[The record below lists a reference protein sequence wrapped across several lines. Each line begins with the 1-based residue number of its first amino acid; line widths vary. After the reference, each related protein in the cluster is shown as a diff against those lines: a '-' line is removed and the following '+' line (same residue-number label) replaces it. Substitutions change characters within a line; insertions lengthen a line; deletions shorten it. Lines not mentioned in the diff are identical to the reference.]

1 MITKRKYNTNTKTK
15 KNKHNNKINS
25 KISNI
30 RTKKDTNNHNSIS
43 VLSYNISWESM
54 SGAKK
59 DWALCS
65 NNTNPK
71 NPMHVS
77 VCVSNIGK
85 VINENPTDFITLQEA
100 TEYKKLLRECPRL
113 HKMQYN
119 VHTSGL
125 DVVVTFWDNK
135 YKIIDSVEG
144 EFEKGRPWMATIF
157 TNGICL
163 INVHFGHYDSQEE
176 YSKMVNMIKTINARI
191 KIINARIKT
200 INARIKKTNKEN
212 KENIIQCNRYIIS
225 GDFNYDIKDL
235 AGGKG
240 IIILD
245 DIKFYHHHKHMLT
258 CCISRRRHYDHV
270 IDSYKTPKDI
280 IIPDVEYMASDH
292 KPIIGK
298 LLIQMDKYV

>member
-1 MITKRKYNTNTKTK
+1 MINKRKYNEHIKTK
-15 KNKHNNKINS
+15 KNKHNKIVPS
-25 KISNI
+25 KIANS

-54 SGAKK
+54 SGKDK

-65 NNTNPK
+65 NNKNPK
-71 NPMHVS
+71 NPRHVS
-77 VCVSNIGK
+77 ICVSNIGK
-85 VINENPTDFITLQEA
+85 VINENSTDFITLQEA
-100 TEYKKLLRECPRL
+100 TDYKKLLQECPKL
-113 HKMQYN
+113 NKMQYK
-119 VHTSGL
+119 VHNSGL
-125 DVVVTFWDNK
+125 DVIVTFWNRK
-135 YKIIDSVEG
+135 YKIIGSVEG

-157 TNGICL
+157 SNGICL
-163 INVHFGHYDSQEE
+163 VNVHFGHYDSKEE
-176 YSKMVNMIKTINARI
+176 YSKMENMMIIINAKIKTINARQ
-191 KIINARIKT
+191 INARQN
-200 INARIKKTNKEN
+200 NARQSNDEN

-245 DIKFYHHHKHMLT
+245 NIKFYHHHKHILT

-292 KPIIGK
+292 KPIIG
-298 LLIQMDKYV
+298 LLQKQLH

>member
-1 MITKRKYNTNTKTK
+1 MINKRKYNGNTKTK
-15 KNKHNNKINS
+15 KNKNKHIKTIHS
-25 KISNI
+25 KISNS
-30 RTKKDTNNHNSIS
+30 RTKKDTNNYNSIS

-71 NPMHVS
+71 NPNHVS

-100 TEYKKLLRECPRL
+100 TEYKKLLLECPRL
-113 HKMQYN
+113 HKMQYK
-119 VHTSGL
+119 VHKSGL
-125 DVVVTFWDNK
+125 DVIVTFWDNK
-135 YKIIDSVEG
+135 YKIINSIEG

-163 INVHFGHYDSQEE
+163 INVHFGHYNSKEE
-176 YSKMVNMIKTINARI
+176 YSKMENMMEIIKSRI
-191 KIINARIKT
+191 KESKKNKT
-200 INARIKKTNKEN
+200 G
-212 KENIIQCNRYIIS
+212 ENIIKCNRYIIA

-240 IIILD
+240 IITLD
-245 DIKFYHHHKHMLT
+245 NIKFYHHHKHILT

-298 LLIQMDKYV
+298 LLIH